1 VNHQLQELVGLG
13 VEFSG
18 FDGHKNLFCCDAIAP
33 LELSDPG
40 ELPNFFVAIL
50 AIKRTIGNTFSYAN

>member
-18 FDGHKNLFCCDAIAP
+18 FDGHKNLFFFNTIASQ
-33 LELSDPG
+33 ELSDSG
-40 ELPNFFVAIL
+40 GLPHFF
-50 AIKRTIGNTFSYAN
+50 